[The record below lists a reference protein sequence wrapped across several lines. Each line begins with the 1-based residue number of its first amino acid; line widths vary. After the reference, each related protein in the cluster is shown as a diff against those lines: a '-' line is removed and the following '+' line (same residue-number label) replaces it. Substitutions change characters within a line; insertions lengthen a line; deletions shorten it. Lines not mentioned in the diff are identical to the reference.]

1 MRITA
6 NRRAPSARG
15 IFSPLRHPVFR
26 RIWSASLLSN
36 LGILVLGVGAAWTMT
51 QISSSADMVAL
62 VQTSLMLPV
71 ALVSTP
77 AGAIADMFDRRIVGI
92 VALSIALA
100 GSISLLALA
109 WLGVVTPVLLLVSC
123 FIIGSGMALFGPAW
137 QASVSEQV
145 PAEALPSAV
154 ALNGISYNIAR
165 SFGPAIGGVIV
176 ASAGAAAAFAMNALL
191 YLPLLVV
198 LFLWRRLKEPSRLPP
213 ERMAR
218 AVISGVRYIV
228 HSPSIRI
235 VLGRTLVTG
244 IAGGSVSALM
254 PFVARDL
261 LHGGAQT
268 YGVML
273 GAFGMGAVIG
283 ALSISTLRGRLGD
296 EVSVR
301 LCMVVMGVCVAGVA
315 ISRSPMLTGSALV
328 FAGAAWTASVTVFNV
343 GVQLAAPRWVAGRA
357 LAAYQAAI
365 AGGIALGSWVWG
377 SAANVIGVE
386 GALLISGATLFA
398 SPVLGLWM
406 RMPTVS
412 GPNELSLDVLA
423 DPEVR
428 LSLTPRSGPIVI
440 EIEYRVDPA
449 KARLFYAVMQHVQLS
464 RQRNGAYG
472 WSIARDIADPELWT
486 ERFHCP
492 TWHDY
497 LRQRSRSTASE
508 RALHVRAN
516 EFHIGPEPI
525 PNSPHVGTAYRICA
539 LERGHARSINRG
551 CHTDYEPGERPLIK
565 IAPDHRL
572 CALRQRQMAEL
583 LLRPL
588 PGILFAVD
596 TLALALKEERAMY
609 FPSSRCR
616 RSGDGSPYC
625 QLLGWRV

>member
-1 MRITA
+1 MMRHSA
-6 NRRAPSARG
+6 NKTPPPALG
-15 IFSPLRHPVFR
+15 VFSPLRHAVFR
-26 RIWSASLLSN
+26 RIWTASLLSN
-36 LGILVLGVGAAWTMT
+36 LGLLVLGVGAAWTMT
-51 QISSSADMVAL
+51 KISSSTGMVAL

-77 AGAIADMFDRRIVGI
+77 AGAIADMFDRRIVGL

-100 GSISLLALA
+100 GSISLSALA
-109 WLGVVTPVLLLVSC
+109 WLGVMTPALLLVSC

-176 ASAGAAAAFAMNALL
+176 ASAGAVAAFITNALL
-191 YLPLLVV
+191 YLPLLIV
-198 LFLWRRLKEPSRLPP
+198 LFFWRRLKEPSRLPP
-213 ERMAR
+213 ERLAR

-228 HSPSIRI
+228 HSPPIRI

-254 PFVARDL
+254 PIVARDL

-283 ALSISTLRGRLGD
+283 ALNISKLRGRLGD
-296 EVSVR
+296 EVSIR
-301 LCMVVMGVCVAGVA
+301 LCMIVMGVCVALVA
-315 ISRSPMLTGSALV
+315 ISRLPVVSGSALV
-328 FAGAAWTASVTVFNV
+328 FAGAGWTAAVTLFNV

-365 AGGIALGSWVWG
+365 TGGIALGSWMWG
-377 SAANVIGVE
+377 SIANVIGVE
-386 GALLISGATLFA
+386 GALLISGAALVA
-398 SPVLGLWM
+398 SPLLGLWM

-428 LSLTPRSGPIVI
+428 LSLTPRSGPIVV

-449 KARLFYAVMQHVQLS
+449 QARLFYAVMQHVQLS

-472 WSIARDIADPELWT
+472 WSIARDIADPQLWT
-486 ERFHCP
+486 ERYHCP

-508 RALHVRAN
+508 RALHLRAN
-516 EFHIGPEPI
+516 EFHMGPEPI
-525 PNSPHVGTAYRICA
+525 RICRM
-539 LERGHARSINRG
+539 LDRPIGSVRWKEDTPDRSTGDVAPIAS
-551 CHTDYEPGERPLIK
+551 PG
-565 IAPDHRL
+565 
-572 CALRQRQMAEL
+572 
-583 LLRPL
+583 
-588 PGILFAVD
+588 
-596 TLALALKEERAMY
+596 
-609 FPSSRCR
+609 
-616 RSGDGSPYC
+616 SG
-625 QLLGWRV
+625 V

>member
-1 MRITA
+1 MRHLVKEPL
-6 NRRAPSARG
+6 PSSLG
-15 IFSPLRHPVFR
+15 IFSPLRYPVFR
-26 RIWSASLLSN
+26 RIWTASLLSN
-36 LGILVLGVGAAWTMT
+36 LGLLILGVGAAWAMT
-51 QISSSADMVAL
+51 KLSSSTSMVAL

-71 ALVSTP
+71 AFVSTP
-77 AGAIADMFDRRIVGI
+77 AGAIADMFDRRIVGL

-100 GSISLLALA
+100 GSISLSALA
-109 WLGVVTPVLLLVSC
+109 WLGVVTPLILLVSC
-123 FIIGSGMALFGPAW
+123 FVIGTGMALFGPAW

-176 ASAGAAAAFAMNALL
+176 ASAGAVAAFITNALL
-191 YLPLLVV
+191 YLPLLIV
-198 LFLWRRLKEPSRLPP
+198 LFLWRRQKEPSRLPP
-213 ERMAR
+213 ERLAR
-218 AVISGVRYIV
+218 AVISGVRYVV

-254 PFVARDL
+254 PIIARDL

-273 GAFGMGAVIG
+273 GAFGMGAVLG
-283 ALSISTLRGRLGD
+283 ALNISKLRGRLGD
-296 EVSVR
+296 EASIRV
-301 LCMVVMGVCVAGVA
+301 CMIVMGVCVAVVA
-315 ISRSPMLTGSALV
+315 ISRLPALSGSALV
-328 FAGAAWTASVTVFNV
+328 FAGAGWTASVTLFNV
-343 GVQLAAPRWVAGRA
+343 GIQLAAPRWVAGRA

-365 AGGIALGSWVWG
+365 TGGIAFGSWMWG
-377 SAANVIGVE
+377 SIANVIGVE
-386 GALLISGATLFA
+386 GALLISAGVLVA
-398 SPVLGLWM
+398 SPLLGLWM
-406 RMPTVS
+406 RLPTVS

-440 EIEYRVDPA
+440 EIEYRVDPGR
-449 KARLFYAVMQHVQLS
+449 ARLFYAVMQHVQLS

-472 WSIARDIADPELWT
+472 WAIARDIADPELWT

-508 RALHVRAN
+508 RALHLRAN

-525 PNSPHVGTAYRICA
+525 RIRRM
-539 LERGHARSINRG
+539 LERPIGSVRWKEDTPDRSTAAI
-551 CHTDYEPGERPLIK
+551 TPITSPG
-565 IAPDHRL
+565 
-572 CALRQRQMAEL
+572 
-583 LLRPL
+583 
-588 PGILFAVD
+588 
-596 TLALALKEERAMY
+596 
-609 FPSSRCR
+609 
-616 RSGDGSPYC
+616 SGP
-625 QLLGWRV
+625 